1 MKHAGRLD
9 QPQAGFTLIEIL
21 IALIISSVIILSLGA
36 FSMSIMN
43 SGQLSRE
50 RLSAVHLAEQV
61 LEFWQRDANDYLP
74 TIASDCALT
83 TAGSAPGYPA
93 TATCTPT
100 TGESLSFTVV
110 ASQTQASGPL
120 PSDLSAFQNFT
131 SAGFTVT
138 PMTKVVTV
146 SWSHKGVTRS
156 VFLTHL
162 SAVK

>member
-1 MKHAGRLD
+1 MNGISASRRE
-9 QPQAGFTLIEIL
+9 AGFTLIEIL
-21 IALIISSVIILSLGA
+21 IALIISSVVILSLGA
-36 FSMSIMN
+36 FAISIMD

-61 LEFWQRDANDYLP
+61 IEFWQRDANDYLP
-74 TIASDCALT
+74 SIGSDCALI
-83 TAGSAPGYPA
+83 TAGSAPTYPV
-93 TATCTPT
+93 TATCTPA
-100 TGESLSFTVV
+100 TGVSTAYTVV

-120 PSDLSAFQNFT
+120 PANLSSFQSFT
-131 SAGFTVT
+131 SSGFTVT

-146 SWSHKGVTRS
+146 TWSHKGTSRS

>member
-1 MKHAGRLD
+1 MKQRVGLGNTE
-9 QPQAGFTLIEIL
+9 AGFTLIEIL

-36 FSMSIMN
+36 FSISIMD

-74 TIASDCALT
+74 TIASDCSLT
-83 TAGSAPGYPA
+83 TASSAPSYPA
-93 TATCTPT
+93 TATCTPA
-100 TGESLSFTVV
+100 TGVSLSYTVV
-110 ASQTQASGPL
+110 ASETQATGPL
-120 PSDLSAFQNFT
+120 PSNLSSFQSFT

-146 SWSHKGVTRS
+146 SWAHKGTTRS